1 MKQAVLKNFDLT
13 YLPLTAMAIFVI
25 AFTAYAIWA
34 YSKSNKALFEHAA
47 HIPLNDETE
56 TAGEMP

>member
-13 YLPLTAMAIFVI
+13 YLPLIAMAIFVI

-34 YSKSNKALFEHAA
+34 YSKSNKELFEHVAN
-47 HIPLNDETE
+47 IPLNDSDNS
-56 TAGEMP
+56 GEKL

>member
-25 AFTAYAIWA
+25 AFTAYALWA
-34 YSKSNKALFEHAA
+34 YSKSNKELFDHAA
-47 HIPLNDETE
+47 NIPLNDPS
-56 TAGEMP
+56 GDDL

>member
-13 YLPLTAMAIFVI
+13 YLPLTAMAIFVV

-34 YSKSNKALFEHAA
+34 YSKSNKVFFEHAA
-47 HIPLNDETE
+47 NIPFNDETE
-56 TAGEMP
+56 KAGEKP

>member
-13 YLPLTAMAIFVI
+13 YLPLLAMAIFVI

-34 YSKSNKALFEHAA
+34 YSKSNKAFFEHVAN
-47 HIPLNDETE
+47 IPLNDSNDPS
-56 TAGEMP
+56 GEKL